1 MIGIFD
7 SGVGGLCSFE
17 RLCRL
22 VKNEKLIYL
31 ADKENA
37 PYGTK
42 TNEEIIALAK
52 QNIASLRLLGARKI
66 LIACCTASGIYKSLS
81 EEEQAIAVPIITPA
95 SREAVRLAGHGG
107 RIAVIST
114 DFTAKNHTF
123 KNEILSIDKT
133 ATVIEYGEQMLVELV
148 ELGASDGS
156 LLPREAEYLDALCA
170 KITLAGVGALILGC
184 THFSHLAEEL
194 KKRLKGISVIDT
206 AALGADALYK
216 SLSSRK

>member
-1 MIGIFD
+1 MIGVFD

-31 ADKENA
+31 ADEENA

-42 TNEEIIALAK
+42 TEKEITALARS
-52 QNIASLRLLGARKI
+52 NIASLRRLGARKI
-66 LIACCTASGIYKSLS
+66 LIACCTASGIYKNLS
-81 EEEQAIAVPIITPA
+81 EEEKAVAVPIIAPA
-95 SREAVRLAGHGG
+95 AEQALKLAGHGG

-123 KNEILSIDKT
+123 KNEILSIDSS
-133 ATVIEYGEQMLVELV
+133 ATVIEYGEQSLVELV
-148 ELGASDGS
+148 ERGASDS
-156 LLPREAEYLDALCA
+156 AILPREAEYLDKLCD
-170 KITLAGVGALILGC
+170 KRTTAGASALILGC

-194 KKRLKGISVIDT
+194 KRRLEGISVIDT

-216 SLSSRK
+216 SLSSQK